1 MINATTSSKPVLMLI
16 GAPPT
21 VSIPR
26 DLQTTMNA
34 SEEIARLQRM
44 LIASEERL
52 EEEQRRR
59 EEEQRLREEEQRRR
73 EEAEEL
79 AKESTPQVL
88 LQYLEACHSLSLAIQ
103 VVTDR
108 SLTTQG
114 DTTNPTGRIYP
125 RRIIPWDDFA
135 AGQEGIWERLAGGS
149 FSSQPVFP
157 TSNQL
162 AYVRS
167 LIHPISSE
175 LGLRDFERDTVE
187 NAVRDIS
194 FESHTNF
201 GGDVNTISESLGNES
216 ISKHNTSAKSVVP
229 ETARRRARGKGNRA
243 DQFCIYRN
251 EDGQNIPVVAIEYK
265 PPHKLTQEE
274 IVVGLRSAIQPQ
286 LDVIHKTGDSF
297 EFASRTLAA
306 AVVTQLFSYIIGKGV
321 QYGYVYTGEVFIFLF
336 IPEDPATVYYFVSVP
351 NLDVL
356 DDDPTRLH
364 RTAVAQVFAF
374 ILQAVRVEP
383 PPASWHDAA
392 AELDIWAMEFDDVL
406 RDIPATIRKERPTS
420 AYKPQRWKN
429 FMRSPIRTRSRCK
442 PVQDAFPS
450 QSDDED
456 DGDGPASPTPDRSSR
471 STKSTSTAEVQ
482 AAGQIRD
489 RREQKEMQTG
499 KHRIQDRPFCSRHC
513 LSGLVSG
520 GPIDSTC
527 PNAKDHKPAHISR
540 SEFLCRTRDQ
550 LAKDRGPE
558 ADCTPLYRAG
568 VTGALF
574 KVRLSSH
581 GYTLVAKG
589 MQQPDLPRLQHEE
602 TAYNHI
608 KPMQGDGVPIFLGLV
623 DLVLPY
629 YYDCGVF
636 THFMF
641 LNWEGRPLSES
652 IGELNK
658 HDTVRKVTGI
668 YTRLHQLGVLHRD
681 AELRN
686 ILYDSQ
692 HRRFCVID
700 FERALLPSREPL
712 ASISTNVPARK
723 RKRGKKDRAVDPF
736 AQELRRLCEKLS
748 R

>member
-1 MINATTSSKPVLMLI
+1 MESAEARIAELLRKLEE
-16 GAPPT
+16 
-21 VSIPR
+21 
-26 DLQTTMNA
+26 
-34 SEEIARLQRM
+34 SEQ
-44 LIASEERL
+44 RL
-52 EEEQRRR
+52 EEEQRR
-59 EEEQRLREEEQRRR
+59 REEEQRRR

-79 AKESTPQVL
+79 AKETRPQAL
-88 LQYLEACHSLSLAIQ
+88 EQYLEACHSLSLAIQ

-135 AGQEGIWERLAGGS
+135 AGQEAIWERLTGGS

-167 LIHPISSE
+167 LIHSISSE

-187 NAVRDIS
+187 NAVRKLFGEAFRDPQIRSGLGLQGDIS
-194 FESHTNF
+194 FESHTNL
-201 GGDVNTISESLGNES
+201 GGDVNTISESLGNVS
-216 ISKHNTSAKSVVP
+216 ISEHNTGAKSAAP
-229 ETARRRARGKGNRA
+229 KTARRRNRGKGNRA

-251 EDGQNIPVVAIEYK
+251 EDGQNIPAVAIEYK
-265 PPHKLTQEE
+265 PPYKLTQEE

-286 LDVIHKTGDSF
+286 RDVIHMTGDSF

-306 AVVTQLFSYIIGKGV
+306 AVVTQLFSYMIGKGV
-321 QYGYVYTGEVFIFLF
+321 QYGYVCTGEVFIFLF

-374 ILQAVRVEP
+374 ILQAVRAEP

-392 AELDIWAMEFDDVL
+392 AELDTWAMEFDDVL
-406 RDIPATIRKERPTS
+406 RDIPATVRKERPTS

-429 FMRSPIRTRSRCK
+429 FMRPPIRTRSRCK

-456 DGDGPASPTPDRSSR
+456 DGDGPASPTPDRSSH
-471 STKSTSTAEVQ
+471 KSTTAEVQ
-482 AAGQIRD
+482 AAGQIRG
-489 RREQKEMQTG
+489 RREQEERQTR

-520 GPIDSTC
+520 GPIDSSC

-568 VTGALF
+568 ATGALF

-581 GYTLVAKG
+581 GYTLVAKA
-589 MQQPDLPRLQHEE
+589 MQQPDLPRLPHEE

-636 THFMF
+636 TQFMF
-641 LNWEGRPLSES
+641 LSWEGKPLSES
-652 IGELNK
+652 IEELNK
-658 HDTVRKVTGI
+658 HDIVRKVTGI